1 MHLRALTIADIAGDV
16 VRLAVVNAAAEV
28 QLIFTHFGRKHCA
41 SIEAVAVV
49 AAANTAD
56 IIGEHAGIDL
66 EIALL
71 KGTGNADPT
80 LESEGIGEGG
90 TLEEGAE
97 ARARQLFERLEVIVL
112 TKADRGLFALPLE
125 IGFREFD
132 FVAGEIGFEL
142 IGERSEA
149 HTTELHSLMRISY
162 AVFCL

>member
-71 KGTGNADPT
+71 QGNGNADPT
-80 LESEGIGEGG
+80 TESEGIGEGG
-90 TLEEGAE
+90 QLEKREE
-97 ARARQLFERLEVIVL
+97 QRAPHPFHR
-112 TKADRGLFALPLE
+112 
-125 IGFREFD
+125 
-132 FVAGEIGFEL
+132 
-142 IGERSEA
+142 
-149 HTTELHSLMRISY
+149 
-162 AVFCL
+162 